1 MITVVDKR
9 CDKEINISTLSHI
22 PHKGDTFLY
31 SAESTTINLRLY
43 VFDNV
48 LLTIED
54 NPHLYYLLTIKIV
67 VKWHVEAMMKTSV

>member
-1 MITVVDKR
+1 M
-9 CDKEINISTLSHI
+9 
-22 PHKGDTFLY
+22 
-31 SAESTTINLRLY
+31 LY

-54 NPHLYYLLTIKIV
+54 NPRLYYLLTIKIV